1 MRKLFQTAFILSL
14 TILSACGTSTLITGS
29 WRKPNA
35 TANNYKRIFISA
47 ITSNVPA
54 KEGVENGLASQLQQ
68 RGLMPIKSIDAFPP
82 NYNDRDRSNKTM
94 VMDKILSTNPDAIL
108 TIALINKEH
117 ETHYVHTG
125 GGAYY
130 NPGFRYGYYNNF
142 WNYYNNWSP
151 SLYNPGYYE
160 EDKVYYLETNLY
172 DAKSE
177 QLIWSAQSKT
187 YNPSGIDS
195 FLKGYVKSIL
205 KEMNKDGLIK
215 QTNG

>member
-1 MRKLFQTAFILSL
+1 MRSIFKPFVLILFTVLS
-14 TILSACGTSTLITGS
+14 SCGTATLITGS

-47 ITSNVPA
+47 ITSNIAA
-54 KEGVENGLASQLQQ
+54 KQGVENGLAERMQQL
-68 RGLMPIKSIDAFPP
+68 GLTAIKSIDAFPP
-82 NYNDRDRSNKTM
+82 NYSDQDRRNKSL
-94 VMDKILSTNPDAIL
+94 VMEKIMSTNPDAIL
-108 TIALINKEH
+108 TITLINKEH
-117 ETHYVHTG
+117 ETHYVRT
-125 GGAYY
+125 GGAYF

-142 WNYYNNWSP
+142 WNYYNNWYP
-151 SLYNPGYYE
+151 YMYDPGYYVQ
-160 EDKVYYLETNLY
+160 DKVYYLETNLY

-205 KEMNKDGLIK
+205 KQMEKDGLITDAK
-215 QTNG
+215 K